1 MDNESV
7 SMFDKVLAM
16 QQSNEAFFKVVMHSG
31 MPFIGGFYA
40 KTSQNPIIKWLSG
53 LGETSCQSGIITATV
68 VDVVGSIFWFDLG
81 YSFTDFIWTT
91 IGFAI
96 SWFLFVR

>member
-7 SMFDKVLAM
+7 SMIDKVLTM
-16 QQSNEAFFKVVMHSG
+16 KQSIDPEFHSF
-31 MPFIGGFYA
+31 MPFIGGIYA
-40 KTSQNPIIKWLSG
+40 KLSQNPIIKWLRG

-68 VDVVGSIFWFDLG
+68 FDVVSSIFWFDYG

-91 IGFAI
+91 IGFTI